1 MEEKKELW
9 MVQTKRADFSG
20 LAMRLGVSPVAVRV
34 MRNRG
39 LTEEAEMK
47 KYLYGTLD
55 DLYDPRLMK
64 GMEQAAELIVRKLK
78 EGKHV
83 RIIGDYD
90 IDGVCSTYIL
100 LKGFQRAAKELS
112 QRCSLEAG
120 RYSVEKENDQG
131 RIWDQRVDYPPGVRR
146 RSGYARDLR
155 QRDCGTP

>member
-1 MEEKKELW
+1 MDRNTDGKLLSGRKTVKNNGRKTW
-9 MVQTKRADFSG
+9 RKRKNSG
-20 LAMRLGVSPVAVRV
+20 WCRRSGRIFPVSPCGWEVSPVAVRV

-100 LKGFQRAAKELS
+100 LKGFAAGGKRTIAAVLIGGRPIQRRERK
-112 QRCSLEAG
+112 
-120 RYSVEKENDQG
+120 
-131 RIWDQRVDYPPGVRR
+131 
-146 RSGYARDLR
+146 
-155 QRDCGTP
+155 

>member
-39 LTEEAEMK
+39 LTEEAEMR

-64 GMEQAAELIVRKLK
+64 GMEQAAGADRKK
-78 EGKHV
+78 AERGKACPDH
-83 RIIGDYD
+83 RG
-90 IDGVCSTYIL
+90 L
-100 LKGFQRAAKELS
+100 
-112 QRCSLEAG
+112 
-120 RYSVEKENDQG
+120 RY
-131 RIWDQRVDYPPGVRR
+131 RR
-146 RSGYARDLR
+146 RVLDIYFVKGISAGGKRTIAAVLIGGRPI
-155 QRDCGTP
+155 QRRERK

>member
-39 LTEEAEMK
+39 LTEEAEMR

-64 GMEQAAELIVRKLK
+64 GMDGGGADRKKAER
-78 EGKHV
+78 GKACPDH
-83 RIIGDYD
+83 RG
-90 IDGVCSTYIL
+90 L
-100 LKGFQRAAKELS
+100 
-112 QRCSLEAG
+112 
-120 RYSVEKENDQG
+120 RY
-131 RIWDQRVDYPPGVRR
+131 RR
-146 RSGYARDLR
+146 RALDIYFVKGISAGGKRTIAAVLIGGRPI
-155 QRDCGTP
+155 QRRERK